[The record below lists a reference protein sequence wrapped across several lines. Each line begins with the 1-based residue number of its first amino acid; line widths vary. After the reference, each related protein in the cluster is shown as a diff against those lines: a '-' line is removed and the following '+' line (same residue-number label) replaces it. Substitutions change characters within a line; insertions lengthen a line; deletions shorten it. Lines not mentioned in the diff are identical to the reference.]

1 MPHFERRD
9 MLFSRPGQTTYTV
22 ALVLVLTA
30 AIASRATATSPTA
43 LARPNIIF
51 IFSDDHAAQAI
62 SCYGSRINT
71 TPNLDRIA
79 ATGMRFRNCFCT
91 NSICGPS
98 RAVVLTG
105 KHSHING
112 FLDNSNSRFNGA
124 QQTFPK
130 LFQAAGY
137 QTAIVGKW
145 HLVSDPNGFDAW
157 KILVG
162 QGTYYNPVLIEN
174 GRRVRH
180 EGYVTDIITDL
191 ALDFLKSG
199 RDPHKPFVLMY
210 HHKAPHREWEPALRH
225 LHLFDDVDIPEPATL
240 FDNYSG
246 RGTAAHVQ
254 QMEVVR
260 DLNKLDLKLTTLKD
274 LNPAQLEQWNGAYEP
289 KNRAFRDAHLTGRQ
303 LAHWKYER
311 YIKDYLRCV
320 AGIDEN
326 VGPLLDY
333 LDQSGLAK
341 NTVVIYSSDQGFYLG
356 EHGWFDKRFM
366 YEESLRMPLL
376 VRWPGVTQPG
386 TVSDALVSNLD
397 FAETFLQ
404 IAGLPVPADTT
415 EQKPRGRAQEP
426 LQADQLLRAGR
437 MGAVRPRKRSAR
449 DAQRLRGPGLRGNGQ
464 GAEGGAGPATGLLS
478 RPTQQRR
485 EAAPTRPLGAAAPGL
500 GRPEN
505 REGIGRT
512 RTSSQ
517 CLVTYVPNEHA
528 HPAAGCRRVVR
539 LQRLGQSLGVLS
551 NQAVQTAP
559 PLSRRLNLVPGPIR
573 CLSGPRGL

>member
-1 MPHFERRD
+1 
-9 MLFSRPGQTTYTV
+9 
-22 ALVLVLTA
+22 
-30 AIASRATATSPTA
+30 
-43 LARPNIIF
+43 
-51 IFSDDHAAQAI
+51 
-62 SCYGSRINT
+62 
-71 TPNLDRIA
+71 
-79 ATGMRFRNCFCT
+79 
-91 NSICGPS
+91 
-98 RAVVLTG
+98 VLTG

-145 HLVSDPNGFDAW
+145 HLVSDPTGFDTW

-180 EGYVTDIITDL
+180 KGYVTDIITDV

-199 RDPHKPFVLMY
+199 RDPQKPFVLMY

-225 LHLFDDVDIPEPATL
+225 LHLYDDVDIPEPATL

-260 DLNKLDLKLTTLKD
+260 DLNKLDLKLTTPKD
-274 LNPAQLEQWNGAYEP
+274 LNPAQLEQWNSAYEP
-289 KNRAFRDAHLTGRQ
+289 QNRAFRDAHLSGRE

-326 VGPLLDY
+326 VGRLLDY

-376 VRWPGVTQPG
+376 IRWPGVTQPG
-386 TVSDALVSNLD
+386 TVSDAPVSNLD

-404 IAGLPVPADTT
+404 IAGLSVPADM
-415 EQKPRGRAQEP
+415 Q
-426 LQADQLLRAGR
+426 
-437 MGAVRPRKRSAR
+437 
-449 DAQRLRGPGLRGNGQ
+449 
-464 GAEGGAGPATGLLS
+464 
-478 RPTQQRR
+478 
-485 EAAPTRPLGAAAPGL
+485 
-500 GRPEN
+500 
-505 REGIGRT
+505 
-512 RTSSQ
+512 
-517 CLVTYVPNEHA
+517 
-528 HPAAGCRRVVR
+528 
-539 LQRLGQSLGVLS
+539 GQSLVPVLKENGATPADWRKSLYYHYYEYPAVHMVNKHEGVRTSRYKLINFYELGEWELYDLEKDPHEMHS
-551 NQAVQTAP
+551 VYADPAYAETVKELKAELARLRDYYHVP
-559 PLSRRLNLVPGPIR
+559 PNRVAKR
-573 CLSGPRGL
+573 PRPAH

>member
-1 MPHFERRD
+1 
-9 MLFSRPGQTTYTV
+9 MLLSRPSRTICIV

-30 AIASRATATSPTA
+30 AVASRATASSATPPA
-43 LARPNIIF
+43 QPNIIF

-62 SCYGSRINT
+62 GCYGSRINT

-79 ATGMRFRNCFCT
+79 ASGMRFRNCFCT

-112 FLDNSNSRFNGA
+112 FRDNNNSRFNGA

-137 QTAIVGKW
+137 QSAIVGKW
-145 HLVSDPNGFDAW
+145 HLVSDPTGFDTW

-162 QGTYYNPVLIEN
+162 QGTYYNPILIEN

-180 EGYVTDIITDL
+180 EGYATDIITDV
-191 ALDFLKSG
+191 ALDFLKS
-199 RDPHKPFVLMY
+199 RDPQKPFVLMY
-210 HHKAPHREWEPALRH
+210 QHKAPHREWEPALRH
-225 LHLFDDVDIPEPATL
+225 LHLFDDVDIPEPPTL
-240 FDNYSG
+240 FDDYSG

-260 DLNKLDLKLTTLKD
+260 DLNKLDLKLVTPKD
-274 LNPAQLEQWNGAYEP
+274 LNPAQLEQWNAAYEP
-289 KNRAFRDAHLTGRQ
+289 QNRAFRDAHLSGRE

-326 VGPLLDY
+326 VGRLLDY

-376 VRWPGVTQPG
+376 IRWPGVTQPG
-386 TVSDALVSNLD
+386 SVSDALVSNLD

-404 IAGLPVPADTT
+404 MAGASVPADMQGQSLVPVLKGDGATPADWRKSLYYHYYEYPAVHMVNKHEGVRTGRYKLINFYELGEWELYDLEKDPHEMHSVYADPAYAATVRELKT
-415 EQKPRGRAQEP
+415 ELA
-426 LQADQLLRAGR
+426 
-437 MGAVRPRKRSAR
+437 
-449 DAQRLRGPGLRGNGQ
+449 RLRDVYRVPPNTSQR
-464 GAEGGAGPATGLLS
+464 PA
-478 RPTQQRR
+478 PK
-485 EAAPTRPLGAAAPGL
+485 AAPG
-500 GRPEN
+500 
-505 REGIGRT
+505 
-512 RTSSQ
+512 
-517 CLVTYVPNEHA
+517 VK
-528 HPAAGCRRVVR
+528 
-539 LQRLGQSLGVLS
+539 
-551 NQAVQTAP
+551 
-559 PLSRRLNLVPGPIR
+559 
-573 CLSGPRGL
+573 

>member
-1 MPHFERRD
+1 
-9 MLFSRPGQTTYTV
+9 MLFSRPSRLSHVV

-30 AIASRATATSPTA
+30 TVASRAAPAAAGGGRAAEETAVAHGSAHPEEPATG
-43 LARPNIIF
+43 RPNIIF

-62 SCYGSRINT
+62 GCYGSRINT

-79 ATGMRFRNCFCT
+79 AGGMRFRNCFCT

-112 FLDNSNSRFNGA
+112 FLDNNHSRFNGA
-124 QQTFPK
+124 QPTFPK
-130 LFQAAGY
+130 LLQAAGY
-137 QTAIVGKW
+137 QTAMVGKW
-145 HLVSDPNGFDAW
+145 HLVSDPTGFDTW

-180 EGYVTDIITDL
+180 EGYVTDIITDV
-191 ALDFLKSG
+191 ALDFLKKG

-240 FDNYSG
+240 FDDYSG

-260 DLNKLDLKLTTLKD
+260 DLNKLDLKLVTPKD
-274 LNPAQLEQWNGAYEP
+274 LNPAQLEKWNAAYEP
-289 KNRAFRDAHLTGRQ
+289 QNRAFREAHLTGRE

-320 AGIDEN
+320 AGVDEN
-326 VGPLLDY
+326 VGRLLDY

-356 EHGWFDKRFM
+356 EL
-366 YEESLRMPLL
+366 S
-376 VRWPGVTQPG
+376 
-386 TVSDALVSNLD
+386 
-397 FAETFLQ
+397 
-404 IAGLPVPADTT
+404 AGSTSGSCT
-415 EQKPRGRAQEP
+415 
-426 LQADQLLRAGR
+426 
-437 MGAVRPRKRSAR
+437 RSR
-449 DAQRLRGPGLRGNGQ
+449 CECRSSS
-464 GAEGGAGPATGLLS
+464 AGPA
-478 RPTQQRR
+478 
-485 EAAPTRPLGAAAPGL
+485 
-500 GRPEN
+500 
-505 REGIGRT
+505 
-512 RTSSQ
+512 
-517 CLVTYVPNEHA
+517 
-528 HPAAGCRRVVR
+528 
-539 LQRLGQSLGVLS
+539 
-551 NQAVQTAP
+551 
-559 PLSRRLNLVPGPIR
+559 
-573 CLSGPRGL
+573 

>member
-1 MPHFERRD
+1 

-145 HLVSDPNGFDAW
+145 HLVSDPTGFDMW

-260 DLNKLDLKLTTLKD
+260 DLNKLDLKLTTPKD
-274 LNPAQLEQWNGAYEP
+274 LNPAQLEQWNAAYEP

-326 VGPLLDY
+326 VGRLLDY

-376 VRWPGVTQPG
+376 IRWPGVTQPG

-404 IAGLPVPADTT
+404 IAGLSVPADM
-415 EQKPRGRAQEP
+415 Q
-426 LQADQLLRAGR
+426 
-437 MGAVRPRKRSAR
+437 
-449 DAQRLRGPGLRGNGQ
+449 
-464 GAEGGAGPATGLLS
+464 
-478 RPTQQRR
+478 
-485 EAAPTRPLGAAAPGL
+485 
-500 GRPEN
+500 
-505 REGIGRT
+505 
-512 RTSSQ
+512 
-517 CLVTYVPNEHA
+517 
-528 HPAAGCRRVVR
+528 
-539 LQRLGQSLGVLS
+539 GQSLVPVLTGDGATPADWRKSLYYHYYEYPAVHMVNKHEGVRTSRYKLINFYELGEWELYDLEKDPHEMHS
-551 NQAVQTAP
+551 VYADPAYATTVQDLKTELARLRDVYRVP
-559 PLSRRLNLVPGPIR
+559 PNSVAKR
-573 CLSGPRGL
+573 PRSSH